1 MKKVLFTAIAAMA
14 MFAMVACNNNKPAE
28 TQDSAACDTT
38 VCEKAC
44 DKTQCTG
51 ECCQCG
57 EECKAAKCEGCEK
70 CGTPECCGENAGKCC
85 KMEGAVE
92 GQACEQ
98 ACQKAEGEKCCKAE
112 GKECEKKCEK

>member
-44 DKTQCTG
+44 DMNCAD
-51 ECCQCG
+51 CCQCG

-70 CGTPECCGENAGKCC
+70 CGTPECCGENAGKRC

-112 GKECEKKCEK
+112 GKKCEK